1 MPGLTAER
9 YGSWYRTPWGR
20 WIGQLEYRL
29 MLRLL
34 RPGPEES
41 ILDVG
46 CGTGYFTRRFARKQM
61 AAVTGVDTDPEAIG
75 YARLHA
81 ANRES
86 YLVGSGEEL
95 PFPVGAFDLS
105 VSIAAMCFVRNQ
117 VVFLREMARFTRRS
131 LAVGLLNRNSL
142 LWRREGFSSH
152 LLSGQAARERP
163 GSEAYAGEGLLAES
177 AALSKGLNGPVR
189 KRCGQIRSSSITA
202 PTCA

>member
-1 MPGLTAER
+1 MPGLTAEQ
-9 YGSWYRTPWGR
+9 YDSWYRTPRGR

-29 MLRLL
+29 LLRLL

-46 CGTGYFTRRFARKQM
+46 CGTGYFTRRFARNQM

-105 VSIAAMCFVRNQ
+105 VSIA
-117 VVFLREMARFTRRS
+117 T
-131 LAVGLLNRNSL
+131 
-142 LWRREGFSSH
+142 
-152 LLSGQAARERP
+152 
-163 GSEAYAGEGLLAES
+163 YAGEGLLAES